1 MPTRTAS
8 AQWSGDLRSG
18 NGTMSVGSGAFQ
30 GSYSFGTRFEE
41 SPGTNPEE
49 LIAAAEAGCY
59 SMALSA
65 GLSRSGHTPTQI
77 NTTAKVTIEQS
88 GGGFAITKIELD
100 CEAQVPG
107 IDDAAFQE
115 AAEATKTGCP
125 VSKALAAVEN
135 ITLNAR
141 LV

>member
-1 MPTRTAS
+1 
-8 AQWSGDLRSG
+8 
-18 NGTMSVGSGAFQ
+18 MSVGSGAFN
-30 GSYSFGTRFEE
+30 GAYSFGTRFEE
-41 SPGTNPEE
+41 APGTNPEE

-65 GLSRSGHTPTQI
+65 GLSRSGHTPTRI
-77 NTTAKVTIEQS
+77 NTTVKVTIEQS
-88 GGGFAITKIELD
+88 GGGFAITKIDID

-107 IDDAAFQE
+107 IDNAAFQE
-115 AAEATKTGCP
+115 AAESTKTGCP